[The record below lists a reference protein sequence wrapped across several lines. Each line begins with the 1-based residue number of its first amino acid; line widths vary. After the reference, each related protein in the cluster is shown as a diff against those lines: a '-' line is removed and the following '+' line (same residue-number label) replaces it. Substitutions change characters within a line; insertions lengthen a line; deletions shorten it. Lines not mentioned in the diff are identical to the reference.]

1 MAKPIRATP
10 TLTGQDAINFLTN
23 MKRAENSS
31 PTKADKEMI
40 RLIKENKKH
49 FSKLFTS

>member
-10 TLTGQDAINFLTN
+10 TLTGQDAVNFLTQ
-23 MKRAENSS
+23 MKKRESAS

-40 RLIKENKKH
+40 ALIKENRKH
-49 FSKLFTS
+49 FSKLFIS